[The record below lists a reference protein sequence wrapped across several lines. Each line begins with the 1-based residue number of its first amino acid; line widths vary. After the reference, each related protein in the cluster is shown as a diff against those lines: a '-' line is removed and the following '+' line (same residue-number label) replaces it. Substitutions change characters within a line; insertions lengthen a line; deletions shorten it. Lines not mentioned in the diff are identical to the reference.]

1 MAYVRFLQNPPNP
14 TLNCNVVNNDIME
27 LSGMKLI
34 RNWIRKKYEFDTNL
48 FTNAQLNGNLQRSTR
63 SGSLGPPDVNKL
75 PITEPEFL
83 IVFSFFFVFHLSNFC
98 LAPII

>member
-1 MAYVRFLQNPPNP
+1 MFLQNSPNP
-14 TLNCNVVNNDIME
+14 TLNCNAVNNDVVE

-48 FTNAQLNGNLQRSTR
+48 FTNAQLNGNLY
-63 SGSLGPPDVNKL
+63 SGSLAPPDVNKL

-83 IVFSFFFVFHLSNFC
+83 NVFSFFCVSFK
-98 LAPII
+98 